1 MEKLGV
7 NLGFFLFQVFNFTI
21 MAVLLYAWAY
31 KPILKMLKTRREK
44 IAQGLEDAQVAAQAR
59 ANAEQEAAKII
70 SEAQAKS
77 AQIIRD
83 ATERAESVGREVK
96 TGIDAE
102 IAKERE
108 AALADVQVER
118 ERILGELRGQ
128 VAALSI
134 AAAQKLVGETLD
146 EKRQHTLL
154 DEFFSGVRSGRVV
167 VLESSRLGGSSAEV
181 TSALPL
187 TNEEKETVKKD
198 VLSKIGSQATVTF
211 RVDPTILGGIVIRA
225 GGKMLDAS
233 VAGQLESMR
242 QKLSS

>member
-1 MEKLGV
+1 MEKLGI

-70 SEAQAKS
+70 ADAQSKA
-77 AQIIRD
+77 AQIMRE
-83 ATERAESVGREVK
+83 ATERAEAAGREVK
-96 TGIDAE
+96 VGIDAE
-102 IAKERE
+102 ITKERE
-108 AALADVQVER
+108 AALAEVQVER

-134 AAAQKLVGETLD
+134 AAAQKLVGQALD
-146 EKRQHTLL
+146 ETRQHTLL
-154 DEFFSGVRSGRVV
+154 DEFFSGVRAGKVV
-167 VLESSRLGGSSAEV
+167 VLESGSLSGVSAEV

-187 TNEEKETVKKD
+187 TNEEKDTVKKD

-211 RVDPTILGGIVIRA
+211 RVDPAILGGIVIRA
-225 GGKMLDAS
+225 GGKVLDAS

-242 QKLSS
+242 QKLG

>member
-1 MEKLGV
+1 MDKLGV

-21 MAVLLYAWAY
+21 MAVLLYAWGY

-70 SEAQAKS
+70 ADAQSKA
-77 AQIIRD
+77 AQVLRE
-83 ATERAESVGREVK
+83 ATERAESAGREVK
-96 TGIDAE
+96 AGIDAE

-108 AALADVQVER
+108 AALAEVQVEH

-134 AAAQKLVGETLD
+134 AAAQKLVGQALD
-146 EKRQHTLL
+146 EKRQHALL
-154 DEFFSGVRSGRVV
+154 NEFFSGVREGKVI
-167 VLESSRLGGSSAEV
+167 VLEGSTLSGVSAEV

-187 TNEEKETVKKD
+187 TNEEKDTVKKD
-198 VLSKIGSQATVTF
+198 VLSKIGSPATVTF
-211 RVDPTILGGIVIRA
+211 RVVPSILGGIVISA
-225 GGKMLDAS
+225 GGKVLDAS

-242 QKLSS
+242 QRLG

>member
-1 MEKLGV
+1 MDKLGV

-21 MAVLLYAWAY
+21 MAILLYAWAY

-70 SEAQAKS
+70 AEAQANA
-77 AQIIRD
+77 AQILRE
-83 ATERAESVGREVK
+83 ATERAEAAGREVK
-96 TGIDAE
+96 ASVEAE

-108 AALADVQVER
+108 AALAEVQIER

-134 AAAQKLVGETLD
+134 AAAQKLVGQALD
-146 EKRQHTLL
+146 EERQHALL
-154 DEFFSGVRSGRVV
+154 NEFFSGVREGKVV
-167 VLESSRLGGSSAEV
+167 VLESGLLSGDSVEV
-181 TSALPL
+181 ISALPL
-187 TNEEKETVKKD
+187 TDEEKEIVKKD
-198 VLSKIGSQATVTF
+198 ILSKLGSQANVAF
-211 RVDPTILGGIVIRA
+211 QVDPAILGGIVINA
-225 GGKMLDAS
+225 GGKVLDAS

-242 QKLSS
+242 QRLG